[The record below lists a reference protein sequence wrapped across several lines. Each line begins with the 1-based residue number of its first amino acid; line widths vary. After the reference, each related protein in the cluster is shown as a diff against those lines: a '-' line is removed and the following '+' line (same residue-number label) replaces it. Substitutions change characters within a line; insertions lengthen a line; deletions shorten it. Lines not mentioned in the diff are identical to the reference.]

1 LEPACIKDE
10 SDMEERVFGLSRLV
24 AMRYDDDAST
34 LLLSLTRSSMPFIV
48 QINRRSLVD
57 WKLLSR
63 LLTMHALANIDAK
76 PNETRAT
83 GTILTLLS
91 SGLIA
96 ANNAV
101 APAGL
106 AYGAGESGGYHNDME
121 TRNE

>member
-1 LEPACIKDE
+1 
-10 SDMEERVFGLSRLV
+10 
-24 AMRYDDDAST
+24 MRYGDDAST
-34 LLLSLTRSSMPFIV
+34 LLLSLTPSSVPFIV

-91 SGLIA
+91 SA